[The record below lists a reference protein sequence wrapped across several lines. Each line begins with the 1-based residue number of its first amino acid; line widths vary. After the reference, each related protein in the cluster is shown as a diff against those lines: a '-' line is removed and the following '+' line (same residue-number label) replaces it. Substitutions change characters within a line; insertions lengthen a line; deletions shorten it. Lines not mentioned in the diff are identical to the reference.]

1 MSLARI
7 SAEEIRGELEKLYII
22 LTDLQQNEYKD
33 STDLIFLRNKFHHVL
48 SQKTKRSSRRENI
61 KVREWATKIVEEQQ
75 LQPFLPL
82 SYRPAK

>member
-33 STDLIFLRNKFHHVL
+33 STDLIFLQNKFHHVL
-48 SQKTKRSSRRENI
+48 SQKTKRSRKR
-61 KVREWATKIVEEQQ
+61 
-75 LQPFLPL
+75 
-82 SYRPAK
+82 